1 VKEIIEKRILPY
13 REEGSQQLLE
23 GSKIEFLEIKNVVE
37 RADIIFVPIQ
47 TPHAPKYE
55 GVTRIPDE
63 RVDFDYTYLKG
74 GMKSLSDEIER
85 QGKNK
90 VVVIISTVLPGTIR
104 NQIIPLLGK
113 HTKLCYNPFFIAMG
127 TTMNDFLNP
136 EYILFGVDDDEAA
149 LKAENFYK
157 TLHDRPFYKTNI
169 ESAEL
174 AKVAYNTFISTKIS
188 FVNVLMELCHKMP
201 GANVDEVTNA
211 LKLANKRLISTSYL
225 TGGMGDG
232 GGCHPRDNIALSW
245 LARKHDLSFDFFDS
259 IMMQR
264 EKQSDWLAE
273 LIISELRP
281 DDELYIMGKSFK
293 PETNIT
299 TGSTSILLANILEER
314 ENIKVNSF
322 DPFIDEKELDFKVGV
337 YFIGTKHP
345 QFTTFNY
352 PKGSII
358 LDPWRYI
365 PDIKGVKVIGIGS

>member
-1 VKEIIEKRILPY
+1 
-13 REEGSQQLLE
+13 
-23 GSKIEFLEIKNVVE
+23 
-37 RADIIFVPIQ
+37 
-47 TPHAPKYE
+47 
-55 GVTRIPDE
+55 
-63 RVDFDYTYLKG
+63 
-74 GMKSLSDEIER
+74 MKSLSDEIER

>member
-1 VKEIIEKRILPY
+1 
-13 REEGSQQLLE
+13 
-23 GSKIEFLEIKNVVE
+23 
-37 RADIIFVPIQ
+37 
-47 TPHAPKYE
+47 
-55 GVTRIPDE
+55 
-63 RVDFDYTYLKG
+63 
-74 GMKSLSDEIER
+74 
-85 QGKNK
+85 
-90 VVVIISTVLPGTIR
+90 
-104 NQIIPLLGK
+104 
-113 HTKLCYNPFFIAMG
+113 MG